1 VGLLRTLFLGDIG
14 NYLDNE
20 DLKDDHERTR
30 KRLLRKEYKDQEQD
44 KLINDLDRE
53 NIQLKYALSA
63 LVKILHRKDV
73 LSIEDLEDISEIESN
88 IEAGVDDHGTLWKK
102 FNKEA

>member
-1 VGLLRTLFLGDIG
+1 MGLLRTLFLGDIG

-30 KRLLRKEYKDQEQD
+30 KRLLRKEHKDLEQD
-44 KLINDLDRE
+44 KLINELDRE

-73 LSIEDLEDISEIESN
+73 LSIEDLENILEIESN
-88 IEAGVDDHGTLWKK
+88 IEAGVDDHSTLWKK